1 MGGGYEGGWKKVVA
15 VVLVYGSYWI
25 LVVSYNS
32 DGLVG
37 RWWRVHS

>member
-1 MGGGYEGGWKKVVA
+1 MGVGGGYEGGWQKVVA
-15 VVLVYGSYWI
+15 VVMGYGSLWV

-37 RWWRVHS
+37 RW